1 MLLISLNIWL
11 QAILAG
17 DTWLKKIFVQG
28 IRWPTG
34 DQGAEI
40 VPVQF
45 IHANTVQ
52 IGWQR

>member
-1 MLLISLNIWL
+1 MATSHIGRWHMV
-11 QAILAG
+11 
-17 DTWLKKIFVQG
+17 KKIFVQG

-45 IHANTVQ
+45 IHANTLQ